1 MNKVVLRQIKSAI
14 RRGLDE
20 KAGQIIR
27 SRGSYL
33 SRRDLFDLMLYMNRL
48 NKHPYNVIEYMYYV
62 PPYKD
67 IFEDFVRS
75 QAYFHGACRDGH
87 ANEVRLFLTK
97 GYNSID
103 PAKDDSYGL
112 RAACL
117 SGRTEVVRILLE
129 DGRSNP
135 SVLSSDPI
143 RLAVSSR
150 FPDIVRL
157 LLNDGRAD
165 PSVRDSSA
173 LLCACDSGE
182 TKIVRMLLEDG
193 RADPCASN
201 NYAIREASAEG
212 YIDIVRLLLED
223 GRTDP
228 SVKNNEALRSA
239 CTEGPID
246 LIRLLLEDERVVRAG
261 LNGAKRTAKL
271 FNRSCE
277 IISLF
282 MKYSGRSV

>member
-1 MNKVVLRQIKSAI
+1 MNKVVLSQIKSAI

-27 SRGSYL
+27 SSGSYL
-33 SRRDLFDLMLYMNRL
+33 SRRDLFVLARYMDRL
-48 NKHPYNVIEYMYYV
+48 CKHPYNVIEYVFYTS
-62 PPYKD
+62 PCGD
-67 IFEDFVRS
+67 IFELNFRG
-75 QAYFHGACRDGH
+75 QGYFHGACRDGRV
-87 ANEVRLFLTK
+87 NEVRMFLTK
-97 GYNSID
+97 GYNSVD
-103 PAKDDSYGL
+103 PAKNDSYGL

-117 SGRTEVVRILLE
+117 SGRTEIVRILLE

-165 PSVRDSSA
+165 PSVLGSST

-182 TKIVRMLLEDG
+182 TEIVRMLLEDG
-193 RADPCASN
+193 RADPCADN
-201 NYAIREASAEG
+201 NYLIREASTEG
-212 YIDIVRLLLED
+212 YVDIVRLLLED

-228 SVKNNEALRSA
+228 STKNNEVLCSA
-239 CTEGPID
+239 CSEGPID

-261 LNGAKRTAKL
+261 LNGAKCVAKL

>member
-1 MNKVVLRQIKSAI
+1 MNEVILRQIKTAI
-14 RRGLDE
+14 SHNLDE

-33 SRRDLFDLMLYMNRL
+33 SRRDLFYLMLYMNRL
-48 NKHPYNVIEYMYYV
+48 NKHPYNVIEYIYYV
-62 PPYKD
+62 PPYRD
-67 IFEDFVRS
+67 IFEKNLRS
-75 QAYFHGACRDGH
+75 QAYFHRACRDGH
-87 ANEVRLFLTK
+87 ANEVRLFLTI

-117 SGRTEVVRILLE
+117 SGRTEVVQILLE

-135 SVLSSDPI
+135 SVLSSEPI

-165 PSVRDSSA
+165 PSCRGSSA

-182 TKIVRMLLEDG
+182 TEIVRMLLEDG
-193 RADPCASN
+193 RSYPYTSN
-201 NYAIREASAEG
+201 NYAIREASAKG
-212 YIDIVRLLLED
+212 YIDIVCLLLED

-228 SVKNNEALRSA
+228 SVENNQALCSA

-277 IISLF
+277 IISLL
-282 MKYSGRSV
+282 MASV